1 MEKWQIYLYLFFVVT
16 ILHALYDKRT
26 KLAVGA
32 CVFFAIVI
40 GAIKYATYGLYLGLL
55 AFVLLLA
62 PAAVGASMQKSG
74 VLKKVLDENDDK
86 TEDTPPVPLA
96 SADED
101 FPNTAQE
108 SVNSESMVNY
118 LDDNGQQVA
127 NTYQQCEP
135 EEKTDD
141 EAETGK
147 KIIIYIVMF
156 FLLVLQDVRL
166 YAICVACFLLFFKR
180 RNYFMDKRILWPQS
194 MHLLK
199 KF

>member
-40 GAIKYATYGLYLGLL
+40 GAIKYATYGLYSGLL

-86 TEDTPPVPLA
+86 TEDAPPVSLA

-108 SVNSESMVNY
+108 SVNPESMVNY

-135 EEKTDD
+135 E
-141 EAETGK
+141 K
-147 KIIIYIVMF
+147 KQTM
-156 FLLVLQDVRL
+156 
-166 YAICVACFLLFFKR
+166 KR
-180 RNYFMDKRILWPQS
+180 KLA
-194 MHLLK
+194 K
-199 KF
+199 K